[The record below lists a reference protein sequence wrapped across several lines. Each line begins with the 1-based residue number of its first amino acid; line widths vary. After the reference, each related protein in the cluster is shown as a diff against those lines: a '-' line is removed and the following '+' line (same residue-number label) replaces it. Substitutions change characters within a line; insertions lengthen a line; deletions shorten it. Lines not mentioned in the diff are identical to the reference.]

1 MFTGRLWKIAIMLL
15 VLHVLVSFSCSS
27 GDYVVCKVKL
37 VDRSILYRHAES
49 TKLKHEKRRK
59 EKGEIW
65 EAA

>member
-1 MFTGRLWKIAIMLL
+1 MLL
-15 VLHVLVSFSCSS
+15 VLHVSVSFSCSS
-27 GDYVVCKVKL
+27 RDYVVCKVKL